1 MQNHLDDPITFIKT
15 RINTELAPIELIIK
29 DDSAKHIGHPGAAE
43 GGHFSVTVVASA
55 FADKSQV
62 QRHRLIYQTLADAM
76 QAGIHALAIN
86 AYTPEEFNQQKKS

>member
-15 RINTELAPIELIIK
+15 RINTKLAPIELIIQ
-29 DDSAKHIGHPGAAE
+29 DDSAKHIGHAGAAE
-43 GGHFSVTVVASA
+43 GGHFSITVVASA
-55 FADKSQV
+55 FVDKSQV
-62 QRHRLIYQTLADAM
+62 ERHRLIYQALADAM